1 MLGIVQNRLQRGN
14 CLYQDNVI
22 RKECYDLV
30 INCRLLSNDGVEFFF
45 QPDSFSLS
53 VKFCTVQD
61 FFKHNAS

>member
-45 QPDSFSLS
+45 SNRQFQSFSEILY
-53 VKFCTVQD
+53 CTR
-61 FFKHNAS
+61 FF